1 MEDTVSP
8 VPREARAFQGAYAGV
23 VSRLIA
29 NAVDGATVAA
39 VLAIGYAGF
48 NGLLFMLDPQSFQFR
63 DASLFFS
70 LVAAA
75 VVLVLYQVTAWS
87 TTGQTYGHHLMG
99 LRVVG
104 PRGQRLWPL
113 VALLRSLMCV
123 LFPIGLLW
131 CAVSPSRRSVQDIV
145 VRTRVIYDWQPHPAA
160 G

>member
-1 MEDTVSP
+1 MEETVSP
-8 VPREARAFQGAYAGV
+8 VPREARAYQGAHAGV

-29 NAVDGATVAA
+29 NGVDAMTVAV

-48 NGLLFMLDPQSFQFR
+48 NGLVFMLDPQSFQFR

-70 LVAAA
+70 LLAAA

-87 TTGQTYGHHLMG
+87 TTGQTYGHHVMG

-104 PRGQRLWPL
+104 PRGQRLWPPA
-113 VALLRSLMCV
+113 ALLRSVLCV
-123 LFPIGLLW
+123 IFPIGLLW
-131 CAVSPSRRSVQDIV
+131 CAVSPARRSVQDII
-145 VRTRVIYDWQPHPAA
+145 VRTHVIYDWQPHPAP